1 MKYIKSYENVT
12 KHKAEITHADIREC
26 SEIIQRKAGI
36 TQSNGF
42 DHWTTHNWCFNHSQD
57 EEFFC
62 RYYFHVIIKSL
73 ANTLLRKYLLANNI
87 KFEISGSINDYKN
100 DSIIISFDITKE
112 QILYYLIEEDY
123 PFLTEEE
130 INSEIDSLL
139 EEERIRKTQNKY
151 NL

>member
-1 MKYIKSYENVT
+1 MKYIKTYENVT

-26 SEIIQRKAGI
+26 SEIIQRKAEI
-36 TQSNGF
+36 THANGF
-42 DHWTTHNWCFNHSQD
+42 EGWLTDNWCFNHD
-57 EEFFC
+57 PNKNFYC
-62 RYYFHVIIKSL
+62 KYYFKVIHNSS
-73 ANTLLRKYLLANNI
+73 AERLLKNYLSSNNI
-87 KFEISGSINDYKN
+87 EFKPSNDIFSP
-100 DSIIISFDITKE
+100 DVELAISFDFTKD

-130 INSEIDSLL
+130 INSEITSLL